1 VVIEVAPD
9 HPSKPLP
16 LSPDGLMTS
25 TLSFIPD
32 IAGSA
37 FPYSFIIAALRYWQR
52 SGMADPCYRSEAM
65 NELATNGGEIMES
78 LNDEG
83 IDDLVERLNC
93 GDLELVATNC
103 AG

>member
-1 VVIEVAPD
+1 
-9 HPSKPLP
+9 
-16 LSPDGLMTS
+16 MTNTNNTS
-25 TLSFIPD
+25 TEHNADLHT
-32 IAGSA
+32 
-37 FPYSFIIAALRYWQR
+37 IIAALRYWQR

-93 GDLELVATNC
+93 GDLELVATNY